1 MTIDEVSAHDY
12 QNIFPGN
19 TVYDTVDF
27 NLLNR
32 RKCDRLHFLVFSDS
46 KARLGLILGE
56 KDSTLRSPFSAP
68 FGGFTALRHQ
78 PATTYIEAVKELR
91 NQFAESKSIIVTLP
105 PSFYDEDNVAKTSF
119 AMETIGAECR
129 PILNYHFNLSPAAT
143 VNDILS
149 PDQKRNLR
157 IALASGFTFYHL
169 SSHDTGNVDRV
180 YNVISQNRREKGYYL
195 AMTRDDVVKTIEI
208 IPSDLFI
215 VEQDGTDA
223 AAALAYRVS
232 DTVAQV
238 IYWGDISALSRQH
251 PMSIL
256 TTGIVDYYK
265 NAGLAFLDAGPAGD
279 FDELNTGLS
288 AYKERIGGIATVK
301 RQYIIK
307 P

>member
-12 QNIFPGN
+12 RNIFPGK

-32 RKCDRLHFLVFSDS
+32 HKCNSLHFLVFSDS

-56 KDSTLRSPFSAP
+56 QDSSLRSPFSAP

-91 NQFAESKSIIVTLP
+91 TQFAASKSIIVTLP

-129 PILNYHFNLSPAAT
+129 SILNYHFNLSQAT
-143 VNDILS
+143 DVNHMLS

-157 IALASGFTFYHL
+157 IALASGFTFSRL
-169 SSHDTGNVDRV
+169 SPRDTVNVDRV
-180 YNVISQNRREKGYYL
+180 YNVISRNRSEKGYYL
-195 AMTRDDVVKTIEI
+195 AMTRDDVTNTLKTV
-208 IPSDLFI
+208 PSDLFI

-223 AAALAYRVS
+223 AAALVYRVS

-238 IYWGDISALSRQH
+238 IYWGDISALSRRH

-256 TTGIVDYYK
+256 TTGIIDYYK

-301 RQYIIK
+301 RQYIIN

>member
-1 MTIDEVSAHDY
+1 MIIDEVSAHDY
-12 QNIFPGN
+12 RNIFPGK

-32 RKCDRLHFLVFSDS
+32 HKCDRLHFLVFSDS

-56 KDSTLRSPFSAP
+56 KEATLRSPFSAP

-78 PATTYIEAVKELR
+78 PATTYIEAVRELR
-91 NQFAESKSIIVTLP
+91 NKFTASKSIIVTLP

-119 AMETIGAECR
+119 ALEEIGAECR
-129 PILNYHFNLSPAAT
+129 SILNYHFNLSPAANI
-143 VNDILS
+143 NDILS

-157 IALASGFTFYHL
+157 IALASGFTFSHL
-169 SSHDTGNVDRV
+169 SPHDTVNVDRV
-180 YNVISQNRREKGYYL
+180 YNIISRNRSEKGYYL
-195 AMTRDDVVKTIEI
+195 AMTRDDVVNTIKTV
-208 IPSDLFI
+208 PSDLFI
-215 VEQDGTDA
+215 VDKDGIDA
-223 AAALAYRVS
+223 AAALVYRAS
-232 DTVAQV
+232 HAVAQV

-256 TTGIVDYYK
+256 TSGIIDYYK
-265 NAGLAFLDAGPAGD
+265 KAGLAFLDAGPAGD